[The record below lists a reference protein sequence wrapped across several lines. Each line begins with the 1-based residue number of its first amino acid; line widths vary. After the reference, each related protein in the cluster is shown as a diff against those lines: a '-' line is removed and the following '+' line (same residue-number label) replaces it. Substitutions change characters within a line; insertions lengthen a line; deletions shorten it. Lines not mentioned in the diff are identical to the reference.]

1 VAFCLHSMDQWLACK
16 YNCKENIAVEIGWED
31 LLGKPDN
38 NLLKNKER
46 LILTTGTGKP
56 GLVKLQDW

>member
-1 VAFCLHSMDQWLACK
+1 
-16 YNCKENIAVEIGWED
+16 VEIGWED